1 MEPFCHRRKDLE
13 NPGEALAI
21 ALYWFAGGYIAAWWT
36 LLATQAGLIGIVI
49 GLVLYLWTRAIEDQ
63 GGKIPPLLGCA
74 LLAPPL
80 SLLLFGAVIWAMN
93 LPGLL

>member
-1 MEPFCHRRKDLE
+1 MEPFSPGRKDLE

-36 LLATQAGLIGIVI
+36 PVATQAGLIGMVI
-49 GLVLYLWTRAIEDQ
+49 GLMLYLWTRSIEDQ

-80 SLLLFGAVIWAMN
+80 NFMLFGAAIWGMRW
-93 LPGLL
+93 LGLL